1 MTKWI
6 SLRDQFR
13 KELKLQQCSKS
24 GQAASK
30 RRKYVHYDALLFLK
44 KHTEHAST
52 SSNMINEDSQD
63 VFDDDD
69 SSVNTNPSVT
79 EPSTSNKKKTLV
91 QMFLESNKEISNVM
105 RESIYLYSRV
115 YLQRNNV
122 QPQYRDECGNEAF
135 FRSLLPLMDKIKE
148 DCLIDARTEIMAVI
162 KKYTPSSHTFLDSYS
177 RTSTPTSED
186 DIAQMLEH
194 FDGM

>member
-1 MTKWI
+1 MTKWK

-13 KELKLQQCSKS
+13 KELKLQQCPKS

-30 RRKYVHYDALLFLK
+30 RRKYVNYDALLFLK

-105 RESIYLYSRV
+105 RESIHI
-115 YLQRNNV
+115 QRNNV
-122 QPQYRDECGNEAF
+122 QPQYRDERGNEAF

-186 DIAQMLEH
+186 DIVKCKRVSKINLLYLL
-194 FDGM
+194 

>member
-1 MTKWI
+1 
-6 SLRDQFR
+6 
-13 KELKLQQCSKS
+13 
-24 GQAASK
+24 
-30 RRKYVHYDALLFLK
+30 
-44 KHTEHAST
+44 
-52 SSNMINEDSQD
+52 MINEDSQD

-91 QMFLESNKEISNVM
+91 QMFLESNKEISNVV
-105 RESIYLYSRV
+105 RESIDI
-115 YLQRNNV
+115 QRNNV
-122 QPQYRDECGNEAF
+122 RPQYRDERGNEAF

-148 DCLIDARTEIMAVI
+148 DCLIDARTETMAVI
-162 KKYTPSSHTFLDSYS
+162 KIYTPSSHTFLDSYS
-177 RTSTPTSED
+177 RTSTPTSQD

>member
-1 MTKWI
+1 
-6 SLRDQFR
+6 
-13 KELKLQQCSKS
+13 
-24 GQAASK
+24 
-30 RRKYVHYDALLFLK
+30 
-44 KHTEHAST
+44 
-52 SSNMINEDSQD
+52 MINEDSQD

-122 QPQYRDECGNEAF
+122 QPQYRDERGNEAF

>member
-1 MTKWI
+1 MTKWK

-122 QPQYRDECGNEAF
+122 QPQYRDERGNEAF